1 MSSEFAEAQLYSIS
15 EENQTDTPSR
25 HLGDIN
31 FAFQFVFLSTGLE
44 FYIMLLC
51 FNLIFISLNRQ
62 TPKHLWHQGCSK
74 VVFVWF
80 YLLFPL
86 QITPDQYKSDD
97 SEEMYLSPWKAECL
111 SDCLLYC
118 LSHFFDFPAVKK
130 RVQSGVKIHQNS
142 CYCINDDYM

>member
-44 FYIMLLC
+44 FYVMLLC
-51 FNLIFISLNRQ
+51 FYLIFISLNQ
-62 TPKHLWHQGCSK
+62 SIFFTKDAKKLCLSDS
-74 VVFVWF
+74 VFF
-80 YLLFPL
+80 FLSL
-86 QITPDQYKSDD
+86 QITPDQHKSDD
-97 SEEMYLSPWKAECL
+97 SEKVYLSPWKAKCL